1 MNGVVKY
8 LLKGRKMAERL
19 IGVYSSLGLDVAEK
33 LICKVIELR
42 KKHELLPLAIAALD
56 SGGHLVAFRREDGC
70 GILRSDIA
78 IGKAWGSLG
87 MGMATRQ
94 IRDRLSDRPTFQS
107 SLAAASS
114 GRFIPTPGGVLIL
127 NGESV
132 AIGAIG
138 ISGDASDKDE
148 YCAIEAIR
156 ALGLT
161 PEPFEPNKDWQS
173 NKL

>member
-1 MNGVVKY
+1 
-8 LLKGRKMAERL
+8 MAKHL
-19 IGVYSSLGLDVAEK
+19 IGVYSSLSLVLAEK
-33 LICKVIELR
+33 LIDKAIDLR
-42 KKHELLPLAIAALD
+42 IKHNLLPLAIAALD
-56 SGGHLVAFRREDGC
+56 AGGHLVAFRREDGC

-87 MGMATRQ
+87 MGMSTRQ

-107 SLAAASS
+107 ALSAASS

-127 NGESV
+127 NHESI

-148 YCAIEAIR
+148 FCAIEAVR
-156 ALGLT
+156 AMGFT
-161 PEPFEPNKDWQS
+161 PEPPNPDQDWMS
-173 NKL
+173 NEL

>member
-1 MNGVVKY
+1 
-8 LLKGRKMAERL
+8 MAKHL
-19 IGVYSSLGLDVAEK
+19 IGVYSSLSLDLAEK
-33 LICKVIELR
+33 LIDKAIDLR
-42 KKHELLPLAIAALD
+42 IKHNLLPLAIAALD
-56 SGGHLVAFRREDGC
+56 AGGHLVAFRREDGC

-87 MGMATRQ
+87 MGMSTRQ

-107 SLAAASS
+107 ALAAASS

-127 NGESV
+127 NHESI

-148 YCAIEAIR
+148 FCAIEAVR
-156 ALGLT
+156 ATGFT
-161 PEPFEPNKDWQS
+161 PEPPNPDQDWMS
-173 NKL
+173 NEL